1 MGKCSSTILEYA
13 EIRGVCKMTVPEM
26 IILVKQALQMAMD
39 LGQTNTNIVIE
50 IRRGEPRNVRFDVDV
65 KPSYKDAEDN

>member
-1 MGKCSSTILEYA
+1 
-13 EIRGVCKMTVPEM
+13 MTVPEM